1 MTDLKRYADSMVV
14 LPRKMTV
21 DMINAWF
28 AADRADKPVSE
39 CWDAAV
45 EAFEKKKKDQTL
57 YVFGESTIEMSPN
70 CPFKRQ
76 AK

>member
-1 MTDLKRYADSMVV
+1 MTDLKQYADSMVV

-45 EAFEKKKKDQTL
+45 EAFE
-57 YVFGESTIEMSPN
+57 
-70 CPFKRQ
+70 Q
-76 AK
+76 AKKRHSMS